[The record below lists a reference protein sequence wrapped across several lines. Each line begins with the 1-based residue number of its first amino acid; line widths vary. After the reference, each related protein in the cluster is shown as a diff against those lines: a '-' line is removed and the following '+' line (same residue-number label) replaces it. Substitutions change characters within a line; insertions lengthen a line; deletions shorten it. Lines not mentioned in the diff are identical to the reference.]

1 MLNLGDISALLDET
15 TQQLSQ
21 STTLTPQAGISLID
35 QWIIPL
41 GEAENTKDFAS
52 QLQELKTLLTD
63 NPEDS
68 AVQTLL
74 ARLADGLTEFSS
86 QVGPEGE
93 LPSLMTGLASA
104 LRQVGGTSAAENT

>member
-1 MLNLGDISALLDET
+1 MLDLGDTNALLDET

-21 STTLTPQAGISLID
+21 STILTPQAGISLID

-52 QLQELKTLLTD
+52 QLQELKTLLTEK
-63 NPEDS
+63 PEDS

-74 ARLADGLTEFSS
+74 DRLADDLTEFSS

-93 LPSLMTGLASA
+93 MSSLMTGLASA
-104 LRQVGGTSAAENT
+104 LRQVGGTSTAENT